1 MKLLKR
7 LLNNKIVG
15 ISSSGGHLTELQ
27 SSIPQIFIKKVIY
40 LTSKDGRTIES
51 LNKSPH
57 FFVLEPN
64 GVSWKYAI
72 NLFQSLILFLM
83 IRPKI
88 VISTGSGLAIPF
100 LLISKLFGS
109 KIIFIESGARI
120 YTASKTGR
128 FMYKHSD
135 IFIVQYKNLLKF
147 YPNAIVGSLN

>member
-64 GVSWKYAI
+64 GVGLKYAI

-88 VISTGSGLAIPF
+88 VISTGSGFTI

-120 YTASKTGR
+120 YVASKTEK